1 MTLVTL
7 IAVNAALG
15 VAVISALLLLLGQ
28 GIRSDRRARAALTG
42 VIGSRTSVPER
53 LAA

>member
-7 IAVNAALG
+7 VAVNAALG
-15 VAVISALLLLLGQ
+15 LAVISALLLLLGH

-42 VIGSRTSVPER
+42 MIGSRTSVPER